1 MPVDAAADLDRTEVR
16 RGARKLRLRGAT
28 LRLRLA
34 DASRL
39 RRDTTTGGE
48 VGGSLRAQ
56 LCGRFDHAGRTRF
69 GQTLTRFRSCPSK
82 GFVASYLVLCR
93 CGGSLGARNLGGG
106 PERQW
111 PVVRQASG
119 AQ

>member
-1 MPVDAAADLDRTEVR
+1 MPGPDRLVGDNAVDAAADLDRTEVR

-56 LCGRFDHAGRTRF
+56 LCGGSITLKDKVC
-69 GQTLTRFRSCPSK
+69 QTLTRFPLLS
-82 GFVASYLVLCR
+82 
-93 CGGSLGARNLGGG
+93 
-106 PERQW
+106 E
-111 PVVRQASG
+111 
-119 AQ
+119 